1 MNSQATQKPFSI
13 RMSPRT
19 LARLDVGAQ
28 RRGEAK
34 SRTAERLIDEGL
46 RMEDHP
52 GIVFKDGPTGR
63 RAALVMGPDVWEV
76 VKTLKETG
84 PAQEQ
89 AIAGA
94 MFWGNLSRAQ
104 VEVAIR
110 YYGDFPE
117 EVDARIA
124 FNHEEADRQYAAW
137 KRTQD
142 ALA

>member
-1 MNSQATQKPFSI
+1 
-13 RMSPRT
+13 
-19 LARLDVGAQ
+19 
-28 RRGEAK
+28 
-34 SRTAERLIDEGL
+34 
-46 RMEDHP
+46 
-52 GIVFKDGPTGR
+52 
-63 RAALVMGPDVWEV
+63 MGPDVWEV

-104 VEVAIR
+104 VEVALR